1 MNIAILG
8 VRGIPSRYGGF
19 ETSAEQTAIRMVKLG
34 HRVTVY
40 CRSSKKQNKLAEYEG
55 VRLVYMPTI
64 HLKSLETIIHSIISG
79 FHVAFINNVDV
90 VHMYNAASSF
100 GGLLVRVSGKR
111 LVMTLDGIEWDRDN
125 WGWVAKKV
133 WRISTWL
140 AVKISN
146 KIICD
151 SKVVSNYFMSLYS
164 ANIDYIPYGAKTLD
178 VSMELDSSLGLKKK
192 QYFIFVGRFV
202 KEKGVDT
209 LIDAYKKVDTDIP
222 LVLVGDNENDP
233 DYVDR
238 LKSAAGS
245 NVQFLGY
252 RYGEEYEQLLVN
264 SRAYISASMLEGT
277 SPSLLAAMGAR
288 VCCLVNGI
296 KENRETGGDS
306 VIFFDGTIDHLVEK
320 LKILVQD
327 NEVVEEYARKG
338 RERVKKYYD
347 WDAVTN
353 RYLTN
358 YERN

>member
-19 ETSAEQTAIRMVKLG
+19 ETSAEQTAVRMVKLG
-34 HRVTVY
+34 HQVTVY
-40 CRSSKKQNKLAEYEG
+40 CRNSKKQNKLAEYEG
-55 VRLVYMPTI
+55 VRLVYIPTI
-64 HLKSLETIIHSIISG
+64 HLKSLETIVHSIISG

-90 VHMYNAASSF
+90 VHMYNSASSF
-100 GGLLVRVSGKR
+100 GGLLVRVSGKK
-111 LVMTLDGIEWDRDN
+111 LVMTLDGVEWDRDN

-146 KIICD
+146 NIICD
-151 SKVVSNYFMSLYS
+151 SKVVSNYFMSLYG

-178 VSMELDSSLGLKKK
+178 VSMELDKSLGLQKK

-209 LIDAYKKVDTDIP
+209 LIDSYNKVGTDIP

-233 DYVDR
+233 DYVDK

-245 NVQFLGY
+245 NVKFLGY

-264 SRAYISASMLEGT
+264 SRAYISASVLEGT

-296 KENRETGGDS
+296 KENKETGADS

-320 LKILVQD
+320 IKILVQD
-327 NEVVEEYARKG
+327 DEVVDEYARKG
-338 RERVKKYYD
+338 RERVKKNYD